1 MSSLSEELTDAD
13 HCLVAERVRAILSV
27 SQQVTQICYVE
38 RFSVKKLS
46 DVEGMSG

>member
-27 SQQVTQICYVE
+27 S
-38 RFSVKKLS
+38 
-46 DVEGMSG
+46 